1 MTDLAPQGHNNP
13 PSPMEVCASEHDD
26 MISEGMNWADGEAVT
41 DEPSMLAVDAIIKG
55 VKSYRS
61 ALVKAGKD
69 HTAPLHDVW
78 KAAVADVKV
87 YTEDA
92 DRLQAALVSVVAP
105 FKAKLA
111 AQKEAERQ
119 AAWQAA
125 RDAERAAEALA
136 AKANAANI
144 EDARAADAARHAA
157 LEAKKAASAAQKDTV
172 KGMRTVTKHEV
183 CDMRGLVNWIATND
197 KAAMAVFAT
206 EYARKK
212 HADIPDAIVRT
223 WTEKESF

>member
-1 MTDLAPQGHNNP
+1 MNDLAPQGHNNP
-13 PSPMEVCASEHDD
+13 PSPMEVCASEHGDA
-26 MISEGMNWADGEAVT
+26 ISEAQNWADGEAVT
-41 DEPSMLAVDAIIKG
+41 DEPSMLAVDNIIKG

-78 KAAVADVKV
+78 KSAVADVKV

-92 DRLQAALVSVVAP
+92 DRLQSALVAVVAP

-157 LEAKKAASAAQKDTV
+157 IEARKSATTAQKDTV
-172 KGMRTVTKHEV
+172 KGMRTVTKHEI
-183 CDMRGLVNWIATND
+183 CDMRNLVNWIATND
-197 KAAMAVFAT
+197 KAAMAAFAT
-206 EYARKK
+206 EYARKT

-223 WTEKESF
+223 WTEKEAY

>member
-1 MTDLAPQGHNNP
+1 MNDLAPQGHNNP

-26 MISEGMNWADGEAVT
+26 TISEGLNWADGEAVT

-111 AQKEAERQ
+111 AQKEAARQ
-119 AAWQAA
+119 AAWEAA
-125 RDAERAAEALA
+125 RQAEREAEALA

-172 KGMRTVTKHEV
+172 KGMRKATNYEV
-183 CDMRGLVNWIATND
+183 MTLRGLVNWAATNK
-197 KAAMAVFAT
+197 KAEMEVFAR
-206 EYARKK
+206 EIARKF
-212 HADIPDAIVRT
+212 HAEIPDEIVRT
-223 WTEKESF
+223 WTEKEAY

>member
-1 MTDLAPQGHNNP
+1 MNDLAPQGHNNP

-26 MISEGMNWADGEAVT
+26 TISEGLNWADGEAVT

-111 AQKEAERQ
+111 AQKEAER
-119 AAWQAA
+119 
-125 RDAERAAEALA
+125 
-136 AKANAANI
+136 
-144 EDARAADAARHAA
+144 AADAARHAA
-157 LEAKKAASAAQKDTV
+157 LEAKQAASAAQKDTV
-172 KGMRTVTKHEV
+172 KGMRKATNYEV
-183 CDMRGLVNWIATND
+183 MTLRGLVNWAATNK
-197 KAAMAVFAT
+197 KAEMEVFAR
-206 EYARKK
+206 EIARKF
-212 HADIPDAIVRT
+212 HAEIPDEIVRT
-223 WTEKESF
+223 WTEREAY

>member
-1 MTDLAPQGHNNP
+1 MD
-13 PSPMEVCASEHDD
+13 
-26 MISEGMNWADGEAVT
+26 AVN
-41 DEPSMLAVDAIIKG
+41 SLIKDI
-55 VKSYRS
+55 KSYRS
-61 ALVKAGKD
+61 ALTKAGKEYTD
-69 HTAPLHDVW
+69 PAHKTW
-78 KAAVADVKV
+78 KGMVAEVKI
-87 YTEDA
+87 YA
-92 DRLQAALVSVVAP
+92 DDGDIMQAALVAAVAP

-206 EYARKK
+206 EYARKT

-223 WTEKESF
+223 WTEKECF